1 VAVSAATYNTPATL
15 PGDLSFGVR
24 AMTTAEMEACLD
36 PSSLSALD
44 FLRLVYKPPAPLDAV
59 ITPSSLFMYD
69 RAFRALLRCLGV
81 QFVMGELFRA
91 SKSWGAGG
99 RGGRGEGGVG
109 RRQAR
114 TATRFR
120 NEAQHFVNAICAHF
134 ESGIS
139 SSWALLDA
147 KMAEL
152 QERLRR
158 GGKGLEAGE
167 GVEGLRRYHER
178 VLERMMGVLLLR
190 GRQGVV
196 RGVLEEV
203 LGCVLLFGG
212 WATDVAAS
220 AAGASPGDTGGEGAK
235 GGVEELYERFRKK
248 VRVFITICRG
258 MEEKK
263 GGVFGD
269 GDAKRGGGGGGLF
282 DLEEVG
288 RGDVVG
294 GLLGRLEGSGF
305 YT

>member
-1 VAVSAATYNTPATL
+1 MGLRLGTRGKGRGSGETGSWPPGGSELRLVLAGVLGESYAAISPPRPSSRPSSSSKLSVPAAAFGVAVSAATYNTPTTL

-69 RAFRALLRCLGV
+69 RAFRALLRCLRV

-91 SKSWGAGG
+91 SKSWDSGA
-99 RGGRGEGGVG
+99 RVG

-114 TATRFR
+114 IATRFR

-139 SSWALLDA
+139 ASWALLDA

-152 QERLRR
+152 QARLLP

-167 GVEGLRRYHER
+167 GVEGLR
-178 VLERMMGVLLLR
+178 
-190 GRQGVV
+190 
-196 RGVLEEV
+196 
-203 LGCVLLFGG
+203 
-212 WATDVAAS
+212 
-220 AAGASPGDTGGEGAK
+220 
-235 GGVEELYERFRKK
+235 
-248 VRVFITICRG
+248 
-258 MEEKK
+258 
-263 GGVFGD
+263 
-269 GDAKRGGGGGGLF
+269 
-282 DLEEVG
+282 
-288 RGDVVG
+288 
-294 GLLGRLEGSGF
+294 
-305 YT
+305 